1 MKTRKYVTALMWY
14 KNVET
19 VKQVRSGYKLDETWA
34 CFQDD
39 YGWSLTHIES
49 GLQLG
54 HAATIRELQTIVKVI
69 DNSVIDNVLTH
80 RDERGIIQY
89 HKESQDALR
98 AMSYN
103 LREYGW
109 YK

>member
-1 MKTRKYVTALMWY
+1 MHY
-14 KNVET
+14 KNVGT
-19 VKQVRSGYKLDETWA
+19 MKQIRSGYKLDDTWA

-54 HAATIRELQTIVKVI
+54 HAATIRELQTIVKLIDLNVI
-69 DNSVIDNVLTH
+69 QDVLTH
-80 RDERGIIQY
+80 RDERGIIYYY
-89 HKESQDALR
+89 HKESQDALC
-98 AMSYN
+98 AMCYN

-109 YK
+109 YR